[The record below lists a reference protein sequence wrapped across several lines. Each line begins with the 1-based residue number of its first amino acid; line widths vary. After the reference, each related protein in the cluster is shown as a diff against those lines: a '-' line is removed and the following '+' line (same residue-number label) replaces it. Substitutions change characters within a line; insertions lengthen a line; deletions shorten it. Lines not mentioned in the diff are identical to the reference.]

1 MRYELFSERKFQ
13 EEYGW
18 YHTHGILAVSC
29 GQTVSVIGDI
39 TLDKEK
45 LLLLIAKFNEEKLEL
60 PHLEQVI
67 EEFLYDFEV

>member
-1 MRYELFSERKFQ
+1 MRYNLFTETKFY

-18 YHTHGILAVSC
+18 YQTYGILATTS
-29 GQTVSVIGDI
+29 GQTTYAIGDI

-45 LLLLIAKFNEEKLEL
+45 LLFLIAKFNAEKLEL
-60 PHLEQVI
+60 SHLEQAV